1 MKRITSII
9 LIMLLLCGC
18 AASHNSDNT
27 ESHAQITINLPTDN
41 TVNGY
46 RQKSAQSVMPSI
58 IAAEDVKPGTSEQG
72 ATNPNITAEYIG
84 NSNSRVFHKT
94 SCGSANT
101 MKEENKVFF
110 KNREEAINTGYSPCK
125 RCKP

>member
-1 MKRITSII
+1 MKRIISVI

-18 AASHNSDNT
+18 AASRNSDNT
-27 ESHAQITINLPTDN
+27 ESHTQVSINLPTDD

-46 RQKSAQSVMPSI
+46 RQESSPSAMPRI
-58 IAAEDVKPGTSEQG
+58 IAAEDVKTGSLAQS
-72 ATNPNITAEYIG
+72 AANPNNSAEYIG

>member
-18 AASHNSDNT
+18 AASRNSDNT

-46 RQKSAQSVMPSI
+46 RENKSASEMPRI
-58 IAAEDVKPGTSEQG
+58 IAAEDVKTGSLEQS
-72 ATNPNITAEYIG
+72 AANPNNSAEYIG

>member
-18 AASHNSDNT
+18 AASRNSYNT
-27 ESHAQITINLPTDN
+27 ESHTQVSINLPTDD

-46 RQKSAQSVMPSI
+46 REEDPASVMPNT
-58 IAAEDVKPGTSEQG
+58 IAAEDVKPGISEQG
-72 ATNPNITAEYIG
+72 ATNPNISAEYIG
-84 NSNSRVFHKT
+84 NSNSRVFHK
-94 SCGSANT
+94 SGCGSANT
-101 MKEENKVFF
+101 MKAENKVFF
-110 KNREEAINTGYSPCK
+110 KSREDAISTGYSPCK